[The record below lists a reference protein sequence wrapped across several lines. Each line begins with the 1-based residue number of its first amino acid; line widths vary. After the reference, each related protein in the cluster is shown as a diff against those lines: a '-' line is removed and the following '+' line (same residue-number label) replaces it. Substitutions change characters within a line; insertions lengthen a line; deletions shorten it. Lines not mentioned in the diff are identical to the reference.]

1 MTEPKNSTDWL
12 KWWQNAVEDSLKT
25 NSDFL
30 NQAWQ
35 QYMALFKTDA
45 SKTSASTGQD
55 WTSFL
60 RNYAEY
66 NAQLADKYMK
76 AYEDWVKDVLNT
88 SQKQEPAPAPAPPPP
103 SSERSAAPPLE
114 LQLSGTPGQ
123 KISASFNLNND
134 GVHKQSGL
142 FFKSAFFSYETGEPV
157 DLELKINPPAVG
169 ILPGQSQQI
178 DLHLALPRTVKP
190 GQYRSQLSIQ
200 GFEDASFV
208 LLLEV
213 KEKPKRRT
221 KSTKS
226 K

>member
-12 KWWQNAVEDSLKT
+12 KWWQTAVEDSLKT
-25 NSDFL
+25 NADLL
-30 NQAWQ
+30 NKAWQ
-35 QYMALFKTDA
+35 QYMDLFQADA
-45 SKTSASTGQD
+45 SKKSAPAGQD

-60 RNYAEY
+60 QNYAQY
-66 NAQLADKYMK
+66 NAQLADQYMK
-76 AYEDWVKDVLNT
+76 AYEDWVKNVLN
-88 SQKQEPAPAPAPPPP
+88 SGQKTAPPPPPPP
-103 SSERSAAPPLE
+103 SSERAAAPPLE

-123 KISASFNLNND
+123 KISASFSLNND

-157 DLELKINPPAVG
+157 DLELKVHPPAVG

-178 DLHLALPRTVKP
+178 DLNLALPRTIPP

-213 KEKPKRRT
+213 KEKPKRT